1 MTLGVGCPSAL
12 LLLLNGFSSLQQ
24 TTHISEILRTILCV
38 CVFFSLQ
45 FKEFCLEQYP
55 CTVCWCVPCRTMV
68 PPIRSYSEARMAG
81 SWRNSSSGRI
91 STGSGSQSSQGH
103 NSYSSDSTDSGYVD
117 MPAAFCGRS
126 TGRSERMTRQDYED
140 LEKLVV
146 KHFDKK
152 FSFAPPL
159 RDWKL
164 PEPSEMFV
172 AERWKVSDWKSL
184 SCGLRVVV
192 ACRT

>member
-1 MTLGVGCPSAL
+1 
-12 LLLLNGFSSLQQ
+12 
-24 TTHISEILRTILCV
+24 
-38 CVFFSLQ
+38 
-45 FKEFCLEQYP
+45 
-55 CTVCWCVPCRTMV
+55 
-68 PPIRSYSEARMAG
+68 
-81 SWRNSSSGRI
+81 
-91 STGSGSQSSQGH
+91 
-103 NSYSSDSTDSGYVD
+103 

-126 TGRSERMTRQDYED
+126 TGRSEKMTRQDYED

-152 FSFAPPL
+152 YSFTPPL

-184 SCGLRVVV
+184 SCRLRVVV
-192 ACRT
+192 ACQV